1 MNFFTR
7 RKLSAKA
14 KFNTYYFLYCCYELI
29 YGKVLL
35 HNSGYFPS
43 DLADENAYQYELY
56 RQLMA
61 AGEISQNT
69 ALDICDI
76 GCGQGHGSVFLLK
89 NYLHKESHLTG
100 LDIAE
105 VAIKYC
111 KWKHRKLKNAVFKL
125 SQNGIPST
133 AEAFDVF
140 LSVGSGVPHYSK
152 LLQEVYRCLKPSGKF
167 VYFEL
172 YETRKELALDQLI
185 TRNGFEITKKIN
197 VTPNLLLSLTN
208 DNERKQAL
216 LSRLWFLPK
225 KVVHFLHHYAGT
237 TGTEKF
243 EACEADELNGY
254 IYVLRK
260 LPDLILGNV
269 DLWDNGYLK
278 GWAFAFNHHQPVKLH
293 IIVDGQVIAE
303 TIANQ
308 DRKDVASAYGKQR
321 LNTGFSVALPLA
333 ENARRYSVR
342 VIDSETNLEI
352 TTEDFMIGG

>member
-14 KFNTYYFLYCCYELI
+14 KFNTYYFLYCCYELL

-43 DLADENAYQYELY
+43 DLTDENAYQYELY
-56 RQLMA
+56 RQLMVI
-61 AGEISQNT
+61 GEISPNA

-89 NYLHKESHLTG
+89 HYLHKESCLTG

-105 VAIKYC
+105 IAIKYC
-111 KWKHRKLKNAVFKL
+111 RWKHRKLKNAVFKL
-125 SQNGIPST
+125 SQKGIPAK

-140 LSVGSGVPHYSK
+140 LSVGSGVPHNSK
-152 LLQEVYRCLKPSGKF
+152 LLQDVYRCLKPSGKF
-167 VYFEL
+167 VFFEV
-172 YETRKELALDQLI
+172 YEASKEQALDQLI
-185 TRNGFEITKKIN
+185 ARNGFEITKKIN
-197 VTPNLLLSLTN
+197 VTPNLLLSLAN

-225 KVVHFLHHYAGT
+225 KAARFLHNYAAT
-237 TGTEKF
+237 TGTDKF
-243 EACEADELNGY
+243 DACETEKLNGY

-269 DLWDNGYLK
+269 DLWDGEYLK
-278 GWAFAFNHHQPVKLH
+278 GWAFAFNHHLPVKLH
-293 IIVDGQVIAE
+293 IVVDGQVIAE

-308 DRKDVASAYGKQR
+308 DRQDVASVYGKQR
-321 LNTGFSVALPLA
+321 LNTGFSVALPLTA
-333 ENARRYSVR
+333 NAREYSVR
-342 VIDSETNLEI
+342 VIDSETNIEI